1 MTAPL
6 HDWLATPL
14 GQRLYQLECKL
25 VGEAV
30 AQVFGWQLLQ
40 IGVWGDDERLIAD
53 ARTQRKS
60 VLARQRGNSVAVYSR
75 ADALP
80 IASDSVDAVLLP
92 HTLEY
97 EPEPHDILR
106 EVERILPGEG
116 HVIVLGFRP
125 LSPWGFRYA
134 CSRQGF
140 PPGVQR
146 LISERRL
153 RDWLKLLGFEVVDAR
168 RYLFTLPWGPEAP
181 RGQRL
186 LESAGE
192 SLWPLLA
199 GAYLLKARKRV
210 YCKTPIRLSWRQR
223 ARVVGGLLEPTRR
236 SDGRDVA

>member
-1 MTAPL
+1 MAAPL

-40 IGVWGDDERLIAD
+40 IGIWGEDARLIAD

-60 VLARQRGNSVAVYSR
+60 VLARQHGATVAVHSR

-125 LSPWGFRYA
+125 ISWGA
-134 CSRQGF
+134 DLTAS
-140 PPGVQR
+140 QR
-146 LISERRL
+146 RGCPRI
-153 RDWLKLLGFEVVDAR
+153 V
-168 RYLFTLPWGPEAP
+168 AP
-181 RGQRL
+181 
-186 LESAGE
+186 S
-192 SLWPLLA
+192 S
-199 GAYLLKARKRV
+199 
-210 YCKTPIRLSWRQR
+210 KTP
-223 ARVVGGLLEPTRR
+223 A
-236 SDGRDVA
+236 

>member
-1 MTAPL
+1 MTLPL
-6 HDWLATPL
+6 HEWLDTPL
-14 GQRLYQLECKL
+14 GQRLYQLECRL
-25 VGEAV
+25 VSEAI

-40 IGVWGDDERLIAD
+40 IGVWGEESRLMAD
-53 ARTQRKS
+53 ARTQSKS
-60 VLARQRGNSVAVYSR
+60 VLARHAGPSVAVHSR

-106 EVERILPGEG
+106 EVQRILAGEG

-125 LSPWGFRYA
+125 FSTWGIRHA
-134 CSRQGF
+134 SSRQGF
-140 PPGVQR
+140 PPGVER
-146 LISERRL
+146 LISEWRL

-168 RYLFTLPWGPEAP
+168 RYLFTFPWGPAVP

-186 LESAGE
+186 LESTGE
-192 SLWPLLA
+192 RLWPLLA

-236 SDGRDVA
+236 DEGRDVA